1 MQRSYPT
8 LLLHTIVIVMLGMCL
23 MVEKILDK

>member
-23 MVEKILDK
+23 MVEKNIG